1 MKPGTT
7 QRLLGMLA
15 LLVASAVGVS
25 GCASEAVT
33 RAMTSGPMT
42 VQADYVPGGGEYRY
56 GVAQGIEAFQ
66 NVAIAQ
72 DAYGVSTLRLR
83 WSVLTPGRSASAT
96 VGGLQRYY
104 HLNVR
109 WKLKDGREFILQDI
123 DVRQI
128 MQGYFKSNTVL
139 TQWEKE
145 GRKKA
150 PLGDYWPMLAVEVKD
165 DTASIMWII
174 TTNHTPVDQRL
185 TPKGAATQWKYS
197 DERFIA
203 ATLKGTPTQG
213 LNFEDRY
220 QFKK

>member
-1 MKPGTT
+1 
-7 QRLLGMLA
+7 MLA

-104 HLNVR
+104 PLNVR

-128 MQGYFKSNTVL
+128 MQGYLKSNAVP

-145 GRKKA
+145 KRLRDKV
-150 PLGDYWPMLAVEVKD
+150 GDYGPMLGVEVQD
-165 DTASIMWII
+165 DAVSIMWII

-185 TPKGAATQWKYS
+185 TPKGAANPWHLTQ
-197 DERFIA
+197 ERFIA
-203 ATLKGTPTQG
+203 ATLKGVPTQG
-213 LNFEDRY
+213 LNFEDRS